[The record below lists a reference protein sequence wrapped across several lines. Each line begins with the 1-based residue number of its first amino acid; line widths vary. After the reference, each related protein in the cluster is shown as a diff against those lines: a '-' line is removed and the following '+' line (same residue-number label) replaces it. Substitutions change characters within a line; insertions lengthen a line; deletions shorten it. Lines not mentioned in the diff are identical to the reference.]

1 MVCCFVFCVVL
12 CCFVLCC
19 VVFYCIILYYFF
31 FCFKCQHGA
40 ISGNG
45 RYCSKLHPPLSSSQ
59 STRIVPSNRNMSHF
73 TTPSHR
79 HDMRGFPA
87 FPPPYFVLNPVPPQ
101 CPIDDYEYSDL
112 IPASQSYQLL
122 PSVPGPRSLCRIQIG
137 DHWATTG
144 VLLMFSFQHNTPQQ
158 NIT

>member
-1 MVCCFVFCVVL
+1 MKNIVYARYITTLSKCILFS
-12 CCFVLCC
+12 FVLISRYKLFNCNGSY
-19 VVFYCIILYYFF
+19 FYISYFLSIYVLTHVCKARSGITPLFLTIPWIMYTFF

-87 FPPPYFVLNPVPPQ
+87 FPPPYFVLNPVPP
-101 CPIDDYEYSDL
+101 
-112 IPASQSYQLL
+112 
-122 PSVPGPRSLCRIQIG
+122 
-137 DHWATTG
+137 
-144 VLLMFSFQHNTPQQ
+144 
-158 NIT
+158 